1 MPDNTQ
7 NPQNVTLNRNLVGT
21 IAIVLLTGAGLIWTF
36 GDSQNIWTGACLKV
50 GLVMAALWLALPS
63 ISRRKDLGQASA
75 PMIIG
80 IVGLAVFLT
89 GKRVD
94 FRIVLP
100 MLVGMFIAVLILRPR
115 SGNRP
120 R

>member
-7 NPQNVTLNRNLVGT
+7 NSQNVTLNRNLVGT
-21 IAIVLLTGAGLIWTF
+21 IAIVLLAGAGLIWML

-63 ISRRKDLGQASA
+63 ISRRKDLGHVSV
-75 PMIIG
+75 PMVIG

-100 MLVGMFIAVLILRPR
+100 MLVGMSIAVMFLRPR
-115 SGNRP
+115 SKKRP